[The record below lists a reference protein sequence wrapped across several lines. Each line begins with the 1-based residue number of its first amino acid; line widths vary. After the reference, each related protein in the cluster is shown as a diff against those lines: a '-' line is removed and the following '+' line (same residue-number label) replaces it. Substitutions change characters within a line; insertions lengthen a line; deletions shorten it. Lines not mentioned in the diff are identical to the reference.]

1 MITFLSFASEK
12 RESELIKGQL
22 RIQAAKWT
30 EEAWDYEMFEKLEAL
45 EAYLDGKPL
54 IDLLSWDVTVPGS
67 VERLEAMRKDYR
79 QAFLM
84 VVADGR
90 ISPMAYLKPGI
101 LPSAL
106 VLKPLA
112 KENVSRVMGEL
123 MEVFSEKFEK
133 KELPEMFVIESRE
146 GKQYFPLQQIYY
158 VEAREKKIY
167 IRTKQEEYGFYET
180 IENMEKRLPGFFCRC
195 HRSYIINMRKVT
207 AVKASLNVIEMQDEI
222 QVPLSRS
229 YKKAIKEYHKNAGI
243 D

>member
-30 EEAWDYEMFEKLEAL
+30 EEAWGYEMFENMETL
-45 EAYLDGKPL
+45 EAYLDSEPL

-106 VLKPLA
+106 LLKPLA
-112 KENVSRVMGEL
+112 KENVSKVIGEL

-133 KELPEMFVIESRE
+133 KELPEVFVVESRE

-207 AVKASLNVIEMQDEI
+207 AVKASLNLIEMQDEI

>member
-12 RESELIKGQL
+12 KESDLIKSQL

-30 EEAWDYEMFEKLEAL
+30 EEAWDYEMFEKPEAL
-45 EAYLDGKPL
+45 EEYLAGGPL
-54 IDLLSWDVTVPGS
+54 IDLVSWDVTFSGS
-67 VERLEAMRKDYR
+67 VERLERMRKHYR

-84 VVADGR
+84 VVADSK

-112 KENVSRVMGEL
+112 KENVNQVIGEL
-123 MEVFSEKFEK
+123 MEVFSEQFEK

-158 VEAREKKIY
+158 VEAREKKVY

-195 HRSYIINMRKVT
+195 HRSYIINMRKVA
-207 AVKASLNVIEMQDEI
+207 AVKASLNLVELQDDI

-229 YKKAIKEYHKNAGI
+229 YKKAIKEYHKNAGSN
-243 D
+243 

>member
-30 EEAWDYEMFEKLEAL
+30 EEAWGYEMFENMETL
-45 EAYLDGKPL
+45 EAYLDSEPL

-90 ISPMAYLKPGI
+90 ISPMAYLKTGI

-106 VLKPLA
+106 LLKPLA
-112 KENVSRVMGEL
+112 KENVSKVIGEL
-123 MEVFSEKFEK
+123 MEIFSEKFEK
-133 KELPEMFVIESRE
+133 KELPEMFVVESRE

-207 AVKASLNVIEMQDEI
+207 AVKASLNLIEMQDEI

>member
-30 EEAWDYEMFEKLEAL
+30 EEAWGYEMFENMETL
-45 EAYLDGKPL
+45 EAYLDSEPL

-90 ISPMAYLKPGI
+90 ISPMAYLNPGI

-106 VLKPLA
+106 LLKPLA
-112 KENVSRVMGEL
+112 KENVSKVIGEL
-123 MEVFSEKFEK
+123 MEIFSEKFEK
-133 KELPEMFVIESRE
+133 KELPEMFVVESRE

-207 AVKASLNVIEMQDEI
+207 AVKASLNLIEMQDEI

>member
-30 EEAWDYEMFEKLEAL
+30 EEAWGYEMFENMETL
-45 EAYLDGKPL
+45 EAYLDSEPL

-106 VLKPLA
+106 LLKPLA
-112 KENVSRVMGEL
+112 KENVSKVIGEL

-133 KELPEMFVIESRE
+133 KELPEMFVVESRE
-146 GKQYFPLQQIYY
+146 G
-158 VEAREKKIY
+158 
-167 IRTKQEEYGFYET
+167 
-180 IENMEKRLPGFFCRC
+180 KRLPGFFCRC

-207 AVKASLNVIEMQDEI
+207 AVKASLNLIEMQDEI